1 MRPEDKANI
10 LLVDDQPA
18 KLMSYEIILG
28 ELNEN
33 LLKAS
38 SAKEALE
45 ILLKN
50 DIAVILI
57 DVCMPELDG
66 FELAQ
71 MIREHPRFQ
80 QTAIIFI
87 SAIHLT
93 EIDSL
98 KGYEMGGVDYVPV
111 PVVPGILRA
120 KVRVFVDLFRKTR
133 QLERL
138 NNELEGRVAARTA
151 ELEAAI
157 ARQDLLA
164 REVDHR
170 AKNALAVIQS
180 IVTLTRAETS
190 TDFAQAVHGRIHA
203 MARAHSLLAQSRWDG
218 ADFTRLINEELEPY
232 AAIDRLR
239 VSGPVVLIK
248 PMVAQNIALA
258 IHELAT
264 NAAKYGALSAPDGRV
279 KVDWELDGDCLKVR
293 WAESGG
299 PAVTKPSKI
308 GFGAKV
314 IRAGVT
320 AQLGG
325 EVDFEWRKAGLV
337 CTMLLPREHFTPAP
351 FSAKAGA
358 TREEAP
364 PPMVNGQSIAG
375 KRILLVEDE
384 PLVAMMMAQILNDLG
399 AHVVGPVSAL
409 AEAASISPES
419 IDAAVLD
426 VNIEGEYVYPVADQ
440 LAACGAPFVFV
451 TGYEAESIEARFSAA
466 PVLAKPI
473 EPQTLADALAS
484 ALEARAPRRAVS
496 A

>member
-1 MRPEDKANI
+1 MRDEQVNI

-33 LLKAS
+33 LIKAN

-45 ILLKN
+45 TLLRN
-50 DIAVILI
+50 DVAVILI

-71 MIREHPRFQ
+71 MIREHPRFA

-98 KGYEMGGVDYVPV
+98 RGYEMGGVDYVPV

-120 KVRVFVDLFRKTR
+120 KVRVFIDLYRKTR

-138 NNELEGRVAARTA
+138 NDELERRVAARTS

-190 TDFAQAVHGRIHA
+190 ADFAAAVHGRIHA

-232 AAIDRLR
+232 AAVDRLK
-239 VSGPVVLIK
+239 VTGPVILIK
-248 PMVAQNIALA
+248 PTVAQNIALA
-258 IHELAT
+258 VHELAT
-264 NAAKYGALSAPDGRV
+264 NAAKYGALSAPSG
-279 KVDWELDGDCLKVR
+279 KVDVNWSLDNDMLVVR
-293 WAESGG
+293 WKESGG
-299 PAVTKPSKI
+299 PPVTKPSKV

-320 AQLGG
+320 GQLGG
-325 EVDFEWRKAGLV
+325 EVDFEWRTNGLL
-337 CTMLLPREHFTPAP
+337 CTLRLPGEHFTPAP
-351 FSAKAGA
+351 QPVASSAAREGVSAGDLS
-358 TREEAP
+358 
-364 PPMVNGQSIAG
+364 SIAG

-384 PLVAMMMAQILNDLG
+384 PLVAMMMAQILRELG
-399 AHVVGPVSAL
+399 AQVLGPAATL
-409 AEAASISPES
+409 AEAQSVPNDA

-426 VNIEGEYVYPVADQ
+426 VNIDGTYIYAFADQ
-440 LAACGAPFVFV
+440 LEARHVPVVFV
-451 TGYEAESIEARFSAA
+451 TGYEADYVEERFAKA
-466 PVLAKPI
+466 PILAKPI
-473 EPQTLADALAS
+473 EPQELAAALAS
-484 ALEARAPRRAVS
+484 LFYHGEDKLVVRAG
-496 A
+496 